1 MTVAAA
7 RTRMA
12 GVTTTDELASGTTQL
27 FLELLAREAAA
38 VEFQGP
44 LVRARAA
51 GMDAETLGHLE
62 AVTVAALR
70 VRALLERRRRREEEL
85 SGLFDTANDLAGLRD
100 LDAVLHAIVH
110 RARTLLGTD
119 TTYMT
124 LHDEDAED
132 TYMRVTDGSIS
143 ARFQA
148 LRLPMGKGLG
158 GLVALTGAPYA
169 TSDYSAD
176 PRFRH
181 TGEIDLGVG
190 EEGLVAILGVPMRLG
205 QRVIGV
211 LFAANRSAR
220 PFAPEEVSL
229 LGSLAAHAAVAID
242 TARLLEET
250 REALDELSAANT
262 VIRAHSDAIER
273 AAAAHDRMNAVVLS
287 GGGVEEVAA
296 AVAEV
301 LGGGLI
307 VLDSDGRQL
316 AKVASG
322 AISSGAISS
331 GAASSGTASSGAVLG
346 RASSGTVS
354 AANVSGTVS
363 TGGMVEPSPAE
374 IGEAVAASRA
384 ERRTVRRGRW
394 WLAAVVAGTENLG
407 ALLLQPNNA
416 PVRAD
421 LSEADQ
427 RILERAAV
435 VTALLLLFRRSVADA
450 EGRVRGD
457 LLDELVSHAVRD
469 AEAVRT
475 RAHRLGI
482 ELDAPY
488 VLVCVGDEHLS
499 GSLRQR
505 AYSWAMSHA
514 AAHAGLA
521 TSRDR
526 RLVFLL
532 PGTDAGH
539 AARVISRDLGR
550 VLGRPVTAG
559 AAGPTGS
566 ADQVAVAYRDAD
578 RALAALAALGRIGD
592 GASTA
597 ELGFVGLLLGEG
609 RDVDGFLA
617 STVGPVVEYDQRRG
631 TALVQTL
638 EAYFGCG
645 GSLSRAA
652 EILHVHV
659 NTVTQRLD
667 RVAQL
672 LGTDWQKPD
681 RALEVQL
688 ALRLHRLKG

>member
-1 MTVAAA
+1 MTTASATAIVAAA
-7 RTRMA
+7 RARMA
-12 GVTTTDELASGTTQL
+12 PVGTTE
-27 FLELLAREAAA
+27 FLDLLAREAAPI
-38 VEFQGP
+38 EFEGP

-51 GMDAETLGHLE
+51 GASPDALTELET
-62 AVTVAALR
+62 AKVAALR
-70 VRALLERRRRREEEL
+70 VRALLDRRRRREEEL

-124 LHDEDAED
+124 LHDEEAGD
-132 TYMRVTDGSIS
+132 TVMQVTDGSIS

-148 LRLPMGKGLG
+148 LRLPMGRGLG
-158 GLVALTGAPYA
+158 GLVAQTGAPYA
-169 TSDYSAD
+169 TADYAAD

-181 TGEIDLGVG
+181 TGEIDLGVQ

-205 QRVIGV
+205 NRVIGV

-229 LGSLAAHAAVAID
+229 LGSLAAHAAIAID
-242 TARLLEET
+242 TARLLVET
-250 REALDELSAANT
+250 RSALAELSVANT
-262 VIRAHSDAIER
+262 LIRAHSDAVER
-273 AAAAHDRMNAVVLS
+273 AAAVHDRMTSLVLR
-287 GGGVEEVAA
+287 GGGVEDVAA

-301 LGGGLI
+301 LGAHLL
-307 VLDSDGRQL
+307 VLDTDGRQL
-316 AKVASG
+316 ATVGEVA
-322 AISSGAISS
+322 
-331 GAASSGTASSGAVLG
+331 
-346 RASSGTVS
+346 RP
-354 AANVSGTVS
+354 
-363 TGGMVEPSPAE
+363 EPPE
-374 IGEAVAASRA
+374 IAEAVAASRA
-384 ERRTVRRGRW
+384 ERRSVRRGSW
-394 WLAAVVAGTENLG
+394 WLATVVAGNENLG
-407 ALLLQPNNA
+407 ALVLA
-416 PVRAD
+416 PTREM
-421 LSEADQ
+421 SEADQ
-427 RILERAAV
+427 QILERAAL
-435 VTALLLLFRRSVADA
+435 VTALLLLFKRSVADA

-457 LLDELVSHAVRD
+457 LLDELVAHAIRD
-469 AEAVRT
+469 ADAVRT
-475 RAHRLGI
+475 RAQRLGI
-482 ELDAPY
+482 DLDSPH
-488 VLVCVGDEHLS
+488 VLVAVGDEHLS

-514 AAHAGLA
+514 SALSGLA

-526 RLVFLL
+526 RLLFLL
-532 PGTDAGH
+532 PGSDAGGS
-539 AARVISRDLGR
+539 ARAISRDLGR

-559 AAGPTGS
+559 AAGPTRTA
-566 ADQVAVAYRDAD
+566 ADVATAYRDAD
-578 RALAALAALGRIGD
+578 RALAALAALGRTGD

-609 RDVDGFLA
+609 RDVPGFLA
-617 STVGPVVEYDQRRG
+617 DTIGPVVDYDLRRG
-631 TALVQTL
+631 TALVQTI

-672 LGTDWQKPD
+672 LGPEWQKPD

-688 ALRLHRLKG
+688 ALRLHRLR